1 LKHVFDSSSMLKA
14 IKENAVEAVA
24 GGCTLELARYE
35 LGNILWKE
43 YALRRR
49 ASIDEIRRL
58 ARIVKEVLGIMEELS
73 IVCHEEEI
81 LDMVG
86 ALGLK
91 FYDAAYVYYAKK
103 NDLPLITEDSDLIEK
118 GRSHIKV
125 LKLQDLIQ

>member
-1 LKHVFDSSSMLKA
+1 LKYVFDSSSVFRA

-24 GGCTLELARYE
+24 GGFTLELARYE

-81 LDMVG
+81 LDMAG
-86 ALGLK
+86 ALGLT
-91 FYDAAYVYYAKK
+91 FYDATYVYYAKK
-103 NDLPLITEDSDLIEK
+103 NGLPLITEDSDLIEK

-125 LKLQDLIQ
+125 LKLQDIIQ